1 MNLIH
6 GIVGKEYIV
15 KDILVDDEELR
26 VFLLTLGCYPGEKVT
41 IIAIKKKN
49 IVISIKNARYNIDS
63 QLANLILV
71 D

>member
-1 MNLIH
+1 MNLIQ
-6 GIVGKEYIV
+6 GIIGKEYIV

-26 VFLLTLGCYPGEKVT
+26 AFLLTLGCYPGEKVT
-41 IIAIKKKN
+41 IIATKKRN